1 MRGVTAVVGA
11 ARARLRAAAWPI
23 AQAALAS
30 GLAWF
35 LTHDALGHPQPFFAP
50 IAAAISLSATVGR
63 RWRNAV
69 QMMLGVVLGI
79 VVAEG
84 VVAVVG
90 TGAVPIGA
98 VVLLAMCVAVL
109 FSPVPMF
116 VNQSAASAILVLAL
130 HSGGVAGERLIDA
143 VVGGGCA
150 LFVSLVLF
158 PPNPLLLL
166 GNAIRAALRGV
177 ASALSGAS
185 EALESGRPRD
195 ADSTL
200 ALTQAVHDGLGS
212 LAAARGTARDAVRLA
227 PLRRRYRRDVERAD
241 RRAAHVGLLANTA
254 LTLVRLAATVLDDDE
269 RPPAALTRSLD
280 ELARSTSVLARGATE
295 EERSRVREEVG
306 AIANMRPFYR
316 PPAIAATGLQL
327 RAAASDLLRV
337 IRDQDEAAAWQRAVR
352 LRSAVRDSRPAAA
365 ARSRTAALRRR

>member
-200 ALTQAVHDGLGS
+200 ARTQAVHDGLGS

>member
-1 MRGVTAVVGA
+1 
-11 ARARLRAAAWPI
+11 
-23 AQAALAS
+23 
-30 GLAWF
+30 
-35 LTHDALGHPQPFFAP
+35 
-50 IAAAISLSATVGR
+50 
-63 RWRNAV
+63 
-69 QMMLGVVLGI
+69 
-79 VVAEG
+79 
-84 VVAVVG
+84 
-90 TGAVPIGA
+90 
-98 VVLLAMCVAVL
+98 
-109 FSPVPMF
+109 
-116 VNQSAASAILVLAL
+116 
-130 HSGGVAGERLIDA
+130 
-143 VVGGGCA
+143 
-150 LFVSLVLF
+150 
-158 PPNPLLLL
+158 
-166 GNAIRAALRGV
+166 
-177 ASALSGAS
+177 
-185 EALESGRPRD
+185 
-195 ADSTL
+195 
-200 ALTQAVHDGLGS
+200 
-212 LAAARGTARDAVRLA
+212 
-227 PLRRRYRRDVERAD
+227 VERAD

>member
-280 ELARSTSVLARGATE
+280 QLGPSTCVLARGATE